1 MAISVTKIQDY
12 MRNDLNVMISGLAGT
27 GKTEM
32 TLQAASNLG
41 LTMKYYS
48 APTLD
53 PYVDLIGVPVPDT
66 NKEQLS
72 FYRPKDIDDAE
83 IVFFDEL
90 NRADPKTLNAVFE
103 MIQKKS
109 LNGVPLPKLRMV
121 IAAINPNDGNYQVD
135 ELDPALVDR
144 FDMYLQADPAIDMPY
159 FKKLFGAEIAKAVHT
174 FWNDYERQRKNA
186 ARNSRNAMGY
196 ISPRRME
203 KIVSAFLKMPQRV
216 VIVESLPP
224 DANISPNELFN
235 VLNKA
240 RLESLQKKSGKITV
254 KTSKATASGDKVD
267 RIIAKGASVRHK
279 VNREKVIAILK
290 DERIP
295 DDRKQKLVSFVATH
309 LAQNVGPERLVA
321 DWAPVLTRMTNSDG
335 KLMTNSWAWQK
346 SNNFNREVSRNGLRL
361 NFY

>member
-66 NKEQLS
+66 TKEQLS

-83 IVFFDEL
+83 VVFFDEL

-121 IAAINPNDGNYQVD
+121 IAAINPNDGTYQVD
-135 ELDPALVDR
+135 DLDPALVDR

-159 FKKLFGAEIAKAVHT
+159 FKKLFGTEIAKAVHT
-174 FWNDYERQRKNA
+174 FWNDYERQRKMA
-186 ARNSRNAMGY
+186 SRNSRNAMGY

-203 KIVSAFLKMPQRV
+203 KIVSAFMKMPQRV
-216 VIVESLPP
+216 VIAESLPP

-235 VLNKA
+235 ALNKA
-240 RLESLQKKSGKITV
+240 RLESLEKNSKITV
-254 KTSKATASGDKVD
+254 KTSKTPVSGDKVD
-267 RIIAKGASVRHK
+267 RIMAKGAAVRHK
-279 VNREKVIAILK
+279 ANREKVISILK
-290 DERIP
+290 DDRVA
-295 DDRKQKLVSFVATH
+295 DDRKRVLVSFVATH
-309 LAQNVGPERLVA
+309 LGQNVGPERLVE
-321 DWAPVLTRMTNSDG
+321 DWAPVLTRMTASDG
-335 KLMTNSWAWQK
+335 KIMKNDWAWQK
-346 SNNFNREVSRNGLRL
+346 TNNFHREVSRSGLSL